1 MEVDASRLAE
11 LLGGPLRTAILH
23 SECGTGIIS
32 VASLASKFL
41 IDERIHT
48 FDNGMLHIEEAD
60 RIFKPSIMFVPSAT
74 LRGHFAALRSVWVG
88 IFHILLLCE
97 ATENWMNPDE
107 KSNVIDN
114 TAELQKHVDR
124 WAAEHRDFKTAR
136 TILLVSYEAGV
147 RFMLGSK
154 PNQPHPSQQMQDAV
168 AQKQHDVNVVLEK
181 AVPEDGDENNRI
193 PDGIDSPHLSSSEQD
208 ASAQNDH
215 EKLAIHNDMWNL
227 VILSE
232 CHFIKKE
239 TTSQHSLVTQLD
251 RDALLLV
258 SSNPLNTLKDFYGYL
273 RLIWDAAW
281 PFSYSMDPGSTIKS
295 AIYNP
300 ETYEHLLRRE
310 TTHEAIRKR
319 VIAGGVAPD
328 TLTSRQRQ
336 RRAEYI
342 KFILEGS
349 GPAYLFHPELYND
362 FWQSNGLDASGMAPV
377 FQKLLE
383 MVSVRRGLLTPLR
396 LPNGDITYFGMGGS
410 GLTIRTVEL
419 TSTDSDSVKKRFDSH
434 ISELLK
440 SAEDLNVEI
449 GEVEATLD
457 NAICRRLSM
466 ISTDVNNIALTIP
479 TKGLL
484 NLLSTV
490 HGSSIPSASM
500 KGSEYIN
507 WLAKFDTAGGL
518 EWLFYHTRELQ
529 RYSFPNAKLGQVRY
543 AAWDSPKY
551 CYVLLRALEA
561 KERGEKL
568 LVCVNNLLTSQ

>member
-1 MEVDASRLAE
+1 
-11 LLGGPLRTAILH
+11 
-23 SECGTGIIS
+23 
-32 VASLASKFL
+32 
-41 IDERIHT
+41 
-48 FDNGMLHIEEAD
+48 
-60 RIFKPSIMFVPSAT
+60 
-74 LRGHFAALRSVWVG
+74 
-88 IFHILLLCE
+88 
-97 ATENWMNPDE
+97 MNPDE

-239 TTSQHSLVTQLD
+239 TTSQHSLVKQLD

-328 TLTSRQRQ
+328 TLTPRQRQ

-349 GPAYLFHPELYND
+349 GPAYLFHPELYKD
-362 FWQSNGLDASGMAPV
+362 FWQSNGLDASAITPV

-419 TSTDSDSVKKRFDSH
+419 TSTDSDSVNQ
-434 ISELLK
+434 LK
-440 SAEDLNVEI
+440 
-449 GEVEATLD
+449 
-457 NAICRRLSM
+457 
-466 ISTDVNNIALTIP
+466 
-479 TKGLL
+479 KGLIAIS
-484 NLLSTV
+484 LSC
-490 HGSSIPSASM
+490 SNP
-500 KGSEYIN
+500 
-507 WLAKFDTAGGL
+507 
-518 EWLFYHTRELQ
+518 
-529 RYSFPNAKLGQVRY
+529 
-543 AAWDSPKY
+543 PKI
-551 CYVLLRALEA
+551 
-561 KERGEKL
+561 
-568 LVCVNNLLTSQ
+568 